1 MLNTFKIF
9 FSIITTYKK
18 DLFKIIFF
26 ELYFLIRHFSTNS
39 KIIYSA
45 ISGNQK
51 NNKVST
57 STIPCPLYYALI
69 IANFINKN
77 KITSVL
83 DLGSGYGRLTN
94 FLSHHTNSKIYG
106 YEFDKEIYKKS
117 VEIKKKNVILKNKDI
132 LKINKEIYNIQCF
145 IFIDPLKRAVDLK
158 KVVKKIKKIKKQKE
172 YFLILINIYGGKN
185 KIFTKKQ
192 LVKKHISSKKKGIKI
207 YYKN

>member
-1 MLNTFKIF
+1 MDTNLI
-9 FSIITTYKK
+9 KK
-18 DLFKIIFF
+18 FIKNL
-26 ELYFLIRHFSTNS
+26 S
-39 KIIYSA
+39 K
-45 ISGNQK
+45 
-51 NNKVST
+51 
-57 STIPCPLYYALI
+57 L
-69 IANFINKN
+69 
-77 KITSVL
+77 
-83 DLGSGYGRLTN
+83 
-94 FLSHHTNSKIYG
+94 
-106 YEFDKEIYKKS
+106 
-117 VEIKKKNVILKNKDI
+117 KKKNVILKNKDI